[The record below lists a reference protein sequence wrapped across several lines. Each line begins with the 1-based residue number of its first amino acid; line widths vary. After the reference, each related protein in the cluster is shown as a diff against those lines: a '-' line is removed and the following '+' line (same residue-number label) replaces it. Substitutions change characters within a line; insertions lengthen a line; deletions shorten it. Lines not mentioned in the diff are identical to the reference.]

1 MTLFL
6 SKLYTMNVSL
16 IRSSLAALCV
26 TAAFSVKAQGDLLIT
41 PKRLVFDGTKRA
53 EEINLANIGKDT
65 ATYNISFVQFRMD
78 EKGNFVPIADD
89 DTTQRFAHKNLR
101 FFPRTVTLAPNEA
114 QSVKVQLIKTNELSA
129 GEYRSH
135 LFFKNVLE
143 TRALGDEQKTA
154 AQDSGISVALK
165 PVFGISI
172 ATIIRVGET
181 HVTGSFSKT
190 AFGASSQNADPFIN
204 FTINR
209 SGNISLYGDVIVKY
223 ISPDNKITEVGLMK
237 GLAVYTPN
245 TYRNVMLPLK
255 KIPGIDYSTGKLL
268 LEYTDP
274 ATRNTSICKTE
285 MEL

>member
-1 MTLFL
+1 ML
-6 SKLYTMNVSL
+6 SSYLK
-16 IRSSLAALCV
+16 SSLTALFILAAVAL
-26 TAAFSVKAQGDLLIT
+26 KAQGDLLIT

-65 ATYNISFVQFRMD
+65 ATYTISFVQFRMD
-78 EKGNFVPIADD
+78 EKGIFSPISED

-114 QSVKVQLIKTNELSA
+114 QSVKVQLIKANELQP

-135 LFFKNVLE
+135 LFFKNVLDNS
-143 TRALGDEQKTA
+143 ALGDERKTA
-154 AQDSGISVALK
+154 AKDSGISVNLK

-181 HVTGSFSKT
+181 NVSAAMSNTKFTAATKT
-190 AFGASSQNADPFIN
+190 IEPYVS

-209 SGNISLYGDVIVKY
+209 SGNISLYGDVNVQY
-223 ISPDNKITEVGLMK
+223 IGADNKPIEVALMK

-245 TYRNVMLPLK
+245 AFRIVNLPVK
-255 KIPGIDYSTGKLL
+255 KLPGVDYSKGKLVI
-268 LEYTDP
+268 EYTDP
-274 ATRNTSICKTE
+274 AAKNAALCRSEII
-285 MEL
+285 L